1 MLFTVIP
8 IFSNMPDETKLSTSM
23 VDYIESIDLLTRQ
36 HGHAHTKDIA
46 EMLHVKMPSVTIA
59 LRQLSAKGMIFYSAN
74 RPVELTAEGQKIA
87 DRIAKHHHTL
97 ESFFQRALG
106 LSPDSAHLV
115 SNSIDHIVDD
125 DVVRRFLVFSRA
137 IEDRTDCKRLATH
150 LTEAMEFL
158 NDDPQNTY
166 AVPTTLEEGTE
177 CIYVRPSRLLSPQE
191 LERVSALGIAPG
203 DTFVVCGLTLDRATL
218 AILTGNPRKRVVLP
232 VEIAENLWTRLSK
245 EACDVQ

>member
-1 MLFTVIP
+1 
-8 IFSNMPDETKLSTSM
+8 MPDETKLSTCM

-74 RPVELTAEGQKIA
+74 RPVELTAEGQRIA

-150 LTEAMEFL
+150 LTEAMEFI

-166 AVPTTLEEGTE
+166 AVPTTLEEGTP
-177 CIYVRPSRLLSPQE
+177 CVYVRPSRLLNE
-191 LERVSALGIAPG
+191 KERAKISAVGLKPG
-203 DTFVVCGLTLDRATL
+203 DSFTACGLTLDRAEL
-218 AILTGNPRKRVVLP
+218 AILAGTPRKRTVIP
-232 VEIAENLWTRLSK
+232 VEIAENLWVRISP
-245 EACDVQ
+245 EAGE